1 MAALL
6 IALNDFIKTAPEAAP
21 DKKKK
26 TPKKQKTIIVMWVMN
41 VNPRRST
48 VSKNPVL
55 FS

>member
-21 DKKKK
+21 DKKKLK
-26 TPKKQKTIIVMWVMN
+26 KTIIVMWVMN
-41 VNPRRST
+41 GNPRRST